1 MFVKNRRCRKNNQIW
16 KRSLK
21 KVECE
26 EKEKEE
32 KSAPACASSS
42 NDPYEWISDEEEV
55 PVK

>member
-26 EKEKEE
+26 EKEEEE